1 MKKYL
6 GLVLGSLLLAGC
18 GMADF
23 NGSRTGNES
32 QFLMEYTIFNTT
44 DSQLLELKKGEQI
57 HGEIEKISGKLAVSI
72 QQEGKAP
79 ILESKDMPS
88 GSFDLEIEEDGK
100 YRITVTGERAKGSV
114 SFTKE

>member
-57 HGEIEKISGKLAVSI
+57 HGEIEKISGK
-72 QQEGKAP
+72 
-79 ILESKDMPS
+79 
-88 GSFDLEIEEDGK
+88 
-100 YRITVTGERAKGSV
+100 TGRLYPTGGKGSY
-114 SFTKE
+114 FRKQRYAIRLF

>member
-44 DSQLLELKKGEQI
+44 DSQLLELKKESRYT
-57 HGEIEKISGKLAVSI
+57 EKLKKYP
-72 QQEGKAP
+72 ENW
-79 ILESKDMPS
+79 PS
-88 GSFDLEIEEDGK
+88 LSN
-100 YRITVTGERAKGSV
+100 RRERLL
-114 SFTKE
+114 F